1 MNVRLGDNRRLT
13 PAPGTFMP
21 DILRALRH
29 RNYRLY
35 FSGQLV
41 SLAGTWMQMIAM
53 SWLTYRLTDSTLMLG
68 VVSFAGQIPILAV
81 APLGGV
87 LSDRFDKRVMMLW
100 TQSLALAQASI
111 LAILTLTGA
120 VHPWHLVLMSLS
132 LGLINAFD
140 TPARQSF
147 LVDLVDDRDD
157 LPNAIALNSFTMNS
171 ARFLG
176 PSIGGIVVGL
186 AGEGICFLL
195 NALSY
200 LAVIL
205 ALWAIRTRHHSRAHL
220 PAGEAMRQGWRYA
233 FGMPQIR
240 QLLYLVAAASFY
252 ATPYVVLLPYFAR
265 EIYAGGAQTFGFMS
279 ASAGAGALLGTIYLA
294 ARKSV
299 SGLDRVIG
307 NAVLSAGL
315 ALAVFSLSDALVL
328 AIPALAILGFSI
340 ICIIASSN
348 TLIQSIVEDDMR
360 GRVMALFTVA
370 FLGIAPLG
378 SLTAGGMS
386 HQFGARATL
395 LGCALAL
402 LAAGIAFIRLRQPYA
417 VQGPGLTTSDGIE

>member
-1 MNVRLGDNRRLT
+1 
-13 PAPGTFMP
+13 MP

-53 SWLTYRLTDSTLMLG
+53 SWLTYRLTNSTLMLG
-68 VVSFAGQIPILAV
+68 LVGFAGQIPILAV

-100 TQSLALAQASI
+100 TQSLAMVQACL
-111 LAILTLTGA
+111 LAILTITDTI
-120 VHPWHLVLMSLS
+120 HPWQLILMALL
-132 LGLINAFD
+132 LGLINAID
-140 TPARQSF
+140 TPTRQSF
-147 LVDLVDDRDD
+147 VVDLVDNRDD
-157 LPNAIALNSFTMNS
+157 LPNAIALNSFTMNA

-186 AGEGICFLL
+186 AGEGVCFLF

-205 ALWAIRTRHHSRAHL
+205 ALSAMRTRHLARVHP
-220 PAGEAMRQGWRYA
+220 PAGQAMRQGYRYA
-233 FGMPQIR
+233 FGNPQIR
-240 QLLYLVAAASFY
+240 QLLYVVAAASFF

-265 EIYAGGAQTFGFMS
+265 EVYAGGAQTFGFMS
-279 ASAGAGALLGTIYLA
+279 ASAGGGALLGTIYLA
-294 ARKSV
+294 SRRTVA
-299 SGLDRVIG
+299 GLDRVIG
-307 NAVLSAGL
+307 SAMLSAGCAVAVFAKSDLL
-315 ALAVFSLSDALVL
+315 ALAM
-328 AIPALAILGFSI
+328 PALAVLGFSI

-348 TLIQSIVEDDMR
+348 TLIQSIVKDDMR

-378 SLTAGGMS
+378 SLSAGWIS
-386 HQFGARATL
+386 HQFGARGTL
-395 LGCALAL
+395 LGCSFAI
-402 LAAGIAFIRLRQPYA
+402 LAAGITFIRMRQPYA
-417 VQGPGLTTSDGIE
+417 AV

>member
-1 MNVRLGDNRRLT
+1 
-13 PAPGTFMP
+13 MP

-100 TQSLALAQASI
+100 TQSLALLQAGV

-120 VHPWHLVLMSLS
+120 IHPWHLVGMALF

-147 LVDLVDDRDD
+147 LVDLVDDRSD

-186 AGEGICFLL
+186 AGEGICFLV

-200 LAVIL
+200 LAMIL
-205 ALWAIRTRHHSRAHL
+205 ALWVMRTRHHSRTHL

-233 FGMPQIR
+233 FGVPQIR
-240 QLLYLVAAASFY
+240 QLLFLVAAVSFF

-265 EIYAGGAQTFGFMS
+265 EIYSGGAQTFGFMS
-279 ASAGAGALLGTIYLA
+279 ASAGAGALLGTLYLA
-294 ARKSV
+294 ARRSV
-299 SGLDRVIG
+299 VGLDRVIG
-307 NAVLSAGL
+307 SAVLSAGL
-315 ALAVFSLSDALVL
+315 AVAAFSLSNSMGL
-328 AIPALAILGFSI
+328 AIAALGILGFSI
-340 ICIIASSN
+340 ICTIASSN
-348 TLIQSIVEDDMR
+348 TLIQSVVNDDMR

-378 SLTAGGMS
+378 SLTAGAMA

-395 LGCALAL
+395 GGCAVAL
-402 LAAGIAFIRLRQPYA
+402 LVAGIAFIRLRQPYLA
-417 VQGPGLTTSDGIE
+417 PGQA

>member
-1 MNVRLGDNRRLT
+1 
-13 PAPGTFMP
+13 MP

-53 SWLTYRLTDSTLMLG
+53 SWLTYRLTNSTLMLG
-68 VVSFAGQIPILAV
+68 LVSFAGQIPILAV

-100 TQSLALAQASI
+100 TQSLAMVQACL
-111 LAILTLTGA
+111 LAILTLTDA
-120 VHPWHLVLMSLS
+120 IHPWQLILMSLF
-132 LGLINAFD
+132 LGLINAID
-140 TPARQSF
+140 TPTRQSF
-147 LVDLVDDRDD
+147 VADLVDNRDD

-186 AGEGICFLL
+186 AGEGVCFLF

-205 ALWAIRTRHHSRAHL
+205 ALWAMRTRHQTRVHL
-220 PAGEAMRQGWRYA
+220 PAGEAMREGYRYA
-233 FGMPQIR
+233 FGIPQIR
-240 QLLYLVAAASFY
+240 QLLYVVAATSFF

-265 EIYAGGAQTFGFMS
+265 EVYAGGAQTFGFMS

-294 ARKSV
+294 SRKTV
-299 SGLDRVIG
+299 VGLDRVIG
-307 NAVLSAGL
+307 NAVLSAGC
-315 ALAVFSLSDALVL
+315 ALAVFAMSDLLVL
-328 AIPALAILGFSI
+328 AMPALAILGFSI

-348 TLIQSIVEDDMR
+348 TLIQSIVKDDMR
-360 GRVMALFTVA
+360 GRVMALFTVS

-378 SLTAGGMS
+378 SLSAGWIS
-386 HQFGARATL
+386 HQFGARGTL
-395 LGCALAL
+395 LGCSFAI
-402 LAAGIAFIRLRQPYA
+402 LAAGIAFIRMRRPYDA
-417 VQGPGLTTSDGIE
+417 L

>member
-1 MNVRLGDNRRLT
+1 
-13 PAPGTFMP
+13 MP

-53 SWLTYRLTDSTLMLG
+53 SWLTYRLTNSTLMLG
-68 VVSFAGQIPILAV
+68 LVSFAGQIPILAV

-87 LSDRFDKRVMMLW
+87 LSDRFDKRLMMLW
-100 TQSLALAQASI
+100 TQSLAMAQASL
-111 LAILTLTGA
+111 LAILTLTDTIQ
-120 VHPWHLVLMSLS
+120 PWQLILMALF
-132 LGLINAFD
+132 LGLINAID
-140 TPARQSF
+140 TPTRQSF
-147 LVDLVDDRDD
+147 LVDLVDNRDD

-186 AGEGICFLL
+186 AGEGVCFVF

-205 ALWAIRTRHHSRAHL
+205 ALWAMRTRHQARVPQ
-220 PAGEAMRQGWRYA
+220 PAGEALRQGCRYA
-233 FGMPQIR
+233 FGIPQIR
-240 QLLYLVAAASFY
+240 QLLYLVAATSFF

-265 EIYAGGAQTFGFMS
+265 EVYAGGAQTFGFMS
-279 ASAGAGALLGTIYLA
+279 ASAGGGALLGTIYLA
-294 ARKSV
+294 SRRSV
-299 SGLDRVIG
+299 VGLDRVIG
-307 NAVLSAGL
+307 NAMLSAGCAVAL
-315 ALAVFSLSDALVL
+315 FAGSRLLAVAMPALAV
-328 AIPALAILGFSI
+328 LGFSI

-348 TLIQSIVEDDMR
+348 TLIQSIVKDDMR

-378 SLTAGGMS
+378 SLTAGWMA
-386 HQFGARATL
+386 HQFGARGTL
-395 LGCALAL
+395 LGCSLAI
-402 LAAGIAFIRLRQPYA
+402 LAAGIAFIRLRRPYA
-417 VQGPGLTTSDGIE
+417 GL

>member
-1 MNVRLGDNRRLT
+1 
-13 PAPGTFMP
+13 MP

-35 FSGQLV
+35 FSGQIV

-53 SWLTYRLTDSTLMLG
+53 SWLTYRLTDSTFMLG

-87 LSDRFDKRVMMLW
+87 LSDRYDKRRMMLW
-100 TQSLALAQASI
+100 TQSLAMVQAGLLAV
-111 LAILTLTGA
+111 LTLSDSI
-120 VHPWHLVLMSLS
+120 HPWQLILMALF
-132 LGLINAFD
+132 LGLINAID
-140 TPARQSF
+140 TPTRQSF
-147 LVDLVDDRDD
+147 LVDLVDNRDD

-176 PSIGGIVVGL
+176 PSIGGVVVGL
-186 AGEGICFLL
+186 AGEGVCFLV

-205 ALWAIRTRHHSRAHL
+205 ALWSMRTRHRVQVHL
-220 PAGEAMRQGWRYA
+220 PAGAAMREGHRYA
-233 FGMPQIR
+233 FGIPQIR
-240 QLLYLVAAASFY
+240 QLLFLVAAASFF

-265 EIYAGGAQTFGFMS
+265 EVYAGGAQTFGFMS
-279 ASAGAGALLGTIYLA
+279 ASAGGGALLGTIYLA
-294 ARKSV
+294 SRKTV
-299 SGLDRVIG
+299 VGLDRVIG
-307 NAVLSAGL
+307 NAMLSAGFAVAVFAGSDLL
-315 ALAVFSLSDALVL
+315 ALAM
-328 AIPALAILGFSI
+328 PALAVLGFSI

-348 TLIQSIVEDDMR
+348 TLIQSIVKDDMR

-378 SLTAGGMS
+378 SLTAGWVA
-386 HQFGARATL
+386 HQFGARGTL
-395 LGCALAL
+395 FGCSFAI
-402 LAAGIAFIRLRQPYA
+402 LAAGVAFIRLRRPYDA
-417 VQGPGLTTSDGIE
+417 V

>member
-1 MNVRLGDNRRLT
+1 
-13 PAPGTFMP
+13 MP

-41 SLAGTWMQMIAM
+41 SMAGTWMQMIAM

-68 VVSFAGQIPILAV
+68 VVSFAGQIPMLAV

-100 TQSLALAQASI
+100 TQSLALVQAGV
-111 LAILTLTGA
+111 LAILALTGTI
-120 VHPWHLVLMSLS
+120 HPWHLVLMSLS
-132 LGLINAFD
+132 LGLINAID
-140 TPARQSF
+140 NPARQSF

-200 LAVIL
+200 LAMIL
-205 ALWAIRTRHHSRAHL
+205 ALWAMRTRHHSRAHL

-233 FGMPQIR
+233 FGLPKIR
-240 QLLYLVAAASFY
+240 QLLFLVAAASFF

-265 EIYAGGAQTFGFMS
+265 EIYAGGAQTFGFLS
-279 ASAGAGALLGTIYLA
+279 ASAGAGALLGAIYLA

-299 SGLDRVIG
+299 AGLDRVIG
-307 NAVLSAGL
+307 NAVLSAAL
-315 ALAVFSLSDALVL
+315 ALAVFALSDALVL
-328 AIPALAILGFSI
+328 AIPALAILGFSVL
-340 ICIIASSN
+340 CIIASSN
-348 TLIQSIVEDDMR
+348 TLIQAMVTDDMR

-370 FLGIAPLG
+370 FLGISPLG

-402 LAAGIAFIRLRQPYA
+402 LAAGIAFIRLRHPYA
-417 VQGPGLTTSDGIE
+417 AKDPG

>member
-1 MNVRLGDNRRLT
+1 
-13 PAPGTFMP
+13 MP

-53 SWLTYRLTDSTLMLG
+53 SWLTYRLTNSTLMLG
-68 VVSFAGQIPILAV
+68 LVSFAGQIPILAV

-100 TQSLALAQASI
+100 TQSLAMVQASV
-111 LAILTLTGA
+111 LAILTLTDA
-120 VHPWHLVLMSLS
+120 IQPWQLILMALL
-132 LGLINAFD
+132 LGLINAID
-140 TPARQSF
+140 TPTRQSF
-147 LVDLVDDRDD
+147 VVDLVDNRDD
-157 LPNAIALNSFTMNS
+157 LPNAIALNSFTMNA

-186 AGEGICFLL
+186 AGEGVCFLF

-205 ALWAIRTRHHSRAHL
+205 ALSAMRTRHLARVHL
-220 PAGEAMRQGWRYA
+220 PAGQAMRQGYRYA
-233 FGMPQIR
+233 FGMAQIR
-240 QLLYLVAAASFY
+240 QLLYVVAATSFF

-265 EIYAGGAQTFGFMS
+265 EVYAGGAQTFGFMS
-279 ASAGAGALLGTIYLA
+279 ASAGAGALLGTLYLA
-294 ARKSV
+294 SRKTV
-299 SGLDRVIG
+299 AGLDRVIG
-307 NAVLSAGL
+307 NAVLSAGC
-315 ALAVFSLSDALVL
+315 ALAVFAMSDMLLL
-328 AIPALAILGFSI
+328 AIPALAILGFGI

-348 TLIQSIVEDDMR
+348 TLIQSIVKDDMR

-378 SLTAGGMS
+378 SLSAGWIS
-386 HQFGARATL
+386 HQFGARGTL
-395 LGCALAL
+395 LGCSFAILV
-402 LAAGIAFIRLRQPYA
+402 AGIAFIRMRRPYTA
-417 VQGPGLTTSDGIE
+417 V

>member
-1 MNVRLGDNRRLT
+1 
-13 PAPGTFMP
+13 MP
-21 DILRALRH
+21 NILRALRH

-35 FSGQLV
+35 FSGQVV
-41 SLAGTWMQMIAM
+41 SMAGTWMQMIAM

-68 VVSFAGQIPILAV
+68 LVSFAGQIPILAV

-100 TQSLALAQASI
+100 TQSLALLQASL

-120 VHPWHLVLMSLS
+120 IHPWHLVLMSLS
-132 LGLINAFD
+132 LGLINAID
-140 TPARQSF
+140 TPTRQSF
-147 LVDLVDDRDD
+147 VVDLVDKRED
-157 LPNAIALNSFTMNS
+157 LPNAIALNSFTLNS

-186 AGEGICFLL
+186 AGEGVCFLF

-205 ALWAIRTRHHSRAHL
+205 ALRAIRTQHHSRAHL
-220 PAGEAMRQGWRYA
+220 PAGQAMRQGYRYA
-233 FGMPQIR
+233 FGIAQIR
-240 QLLYLVAAASFY
+240 QLLYVVAAISFF

-265 EIYAGGAQTFGFMS
+265 EVYAGGAQTFGFMS

-299 SGLDRVIG
+299 VGLDRVIG
-307 NAVLSAGL
+307 KAILSAGF
-315 ALAVFSLSDALVL
+315 ALAVFALSDRLVF

-340 ICIIASSN
+340 ICTIASSN
-348 TLIQSIVEDDMR
+348 TLIQSIVKDDMR
-360 GRVMALFTVA
+360 GRVMALFTMA
-370 FLGIAPLG
+370 FLGISPLG
-378 SLTAGGMS
+378 SLAAGWLS
-386 HQFGARATL
+386 HLFGARGTL
-395 LGCALAL
+395 LGCSLAIVV
-402 LAAGIAFIRLRQPYA
+402 AGIVFLRTRRSFA
-417 VQGPGLTTSDGIE
+417 VANP